1 MNQMIKL
8 LNGDDR
14 ISDYR
19 ISIRKKESYE
29 LFFVKGTLETVR
41 CTDTCDKEVTVY
53 VTHGEFK
60 GEAQFFVY
68 PSTTE
73 GQLRELVDEAVAKAL
88 LINNRSFELPGAETG
103 SYEVESNFSSFEPYE
118 LAARIAGLV
127 FSANTVENADINS
140 LEIFLSRHTETICNS
155 RGLHKSQIRYSAMV
169 EAIPTYNGE
178 EQSVELY
185 EQYNFGELREEALVA
200 EITEKME
207 QVKAR
212 YHAAVP
218 QEKPVCPVIFHK
230 EELAQLFW
238 SIAGDLHYA
247 SIYSHSG
254 LWSKGDAIQKEPVGD
269 LIGITMAGE
278 VPGCTRSA
286 KFDADGMSLDR
297 REIVREGKAVAYYGS
312 SRYGQY
318 LGEEP
323 TGELRC
329 ICVNPGSASEEAFRQ
344 GPYLEI
350 LSMSGLQVDFYS
362 DYIGGEIRLAYYHD
376 GSSVIPVTGISVS
389 GSLNEVLNR
398 ILLSRETAV
407 HNGYSGPSGA
417 LLQGMKIF

>member
-1 MNQMIKL
+1 MNQIKKL
-8 LNGDDR
+8 LDADTR

-29 LFFVKGTLETVR
+29 LFFVKGTLETIR

-73 GQLRELVDEAVAKAL
+73 TQLRDLLDESVAKAL
-88 LINNRSFELPGAETG
+88 LIKNRTFELPGAETG
-103 SYEVESNFSSFEPYE
+103 SYEVESNFSDYEPAE
-118 LAARIAGLV
+118 LAAKIAELV
-127 FSANTVENADINS
+127 FRANTVENATINS
-140 LEIFLSRHTETICNS
+140 LEIFLSRHTETLCNS
-155 RGLHKSQIRYSAMV
+155 RGLEKSQVRYSAMV

-178 EQSVELY
+178 AQSVELY
-185 EQYNFGELREEALVA
+185 EQYNFSALREEELMA
-200 EITEKME
+200 EIAEKME
-207 QVKAR
+207 QVRAR
-212 YHAAVP
+212 YHASVP
-218 QEKPVCPVIFHK
+218 QEKPACPVILHK

-254 LWSKGDAIQKEPVGD
+254 LWTKGDAIQKAPEGD

-278 VPGCTRSA
+278 VSGCSRSA
-286 KFDADGMSLDR
+286 KFDADGMSLGKM
-297 REIVREGKAVAYYGS
+297 EIVRQGKAVAYYGS

-318 LGEEP
+318 LGENP

-329 ICVNPGSASEEAFRQ
+329 ICVEPGSAGAEVFRQ

-350 LSMSGLQVDFYS
+350 VSMSGLQVDFYS

-376 GSSVIPVTGISVS
+376 GSTLVPVTGISVS

-398 ILLSRETAV
+398 IRLSGETAI
-407 HNGYSGPSGA
+407 HNGYCGPNKA